1 LEECSAGTLTLI
13 DIPRLAARYRDLPPF
28 SGPPMGLTEA
38 MPVEQHSVHVV
49 AATVGFLSLGLLW
62 LTVLWGTTLRVGWGL
77 TRVRHQTL
85 YGVHQTMTLVGL
97 TLGLVHAL
105 AQLAVPGGP
114 VHLVDEWI
122 PFTNGHDPLGIGLG
136 VVALELLVALAASV
150 LIQRRLGYHRWR
162 MLHIA
167 AYLAFTLLCAHVL
180 ISGSD
185 TRSTGVR
192 LLVAAGWA
200 ATIVVRIATT
210 HRAARVPRLVAER
223 ISARLRGRQVMV
235 NVDPTRC
242 VRFGF
247 CEHEAPEIFQLRGD
261 GRLTYRPAVPTGQV
275 EQVIAAA
282 RVCPARAIVLS
293 RPATTMVMSAELPG
307 DRVQA

>member
-1 LEECSAGTLTLI
+1 
-13 DIPRLAARYRDLPPF
+13 
-28 SGPPMGLTEA
+28 
-38 MPVEQHSVHVV
+38 MPTAQHAVHIV
-49 AATVGFLSLGLLW
+49 AATVGFFSLGLLW

-85 YGVHQTMTLVGL
+85 YGIHQTMTLVGL
-97 TLGLVHAL
+97 TLGLVHAV

-114 VHLVDEWI
+114 VHLVDEWL
-122 PFTNGHDPLGIGLG
+122 PFTNGRDPLGIGVG
-136 VVALELLVALAASV
+136 VIALELMIALAVSV

-162 MLHIA
+162 MLHIT

-185 TRSTGVR
+185 TGSVAVR
-192 LLVAAGWA
+192 VIVAAGWLS
-200 ATIVVRIATT
+200 TLVLRVATT
-210 HRAARVPRLVAER
+210 HSAARVPKLVAER
-223 ISARLRGRQVMV
+223 VTARLRGRQVMV

-261 GRLTYRPAVPTGQV
+261 GRLTYRPAVPHGQV
-275 EQVIAAA
+275 EQVVQAA

-293 RPATTMVMSAELPG
+293 RPATTVVMSGQYA
-307 DRVQA
+307 DRVEA

>member
-1 LEECSAGTLTLI
+1 
-13 DIPRLAARYRDLPPF
+13 
-28 SGPPMGLTEA
+28 
-38 MPVEQHSVHVV
+38 MPVEQHTVHVV
-49 AATVGFLSLGLLW
+49 AAIVGFISLGLLW
-62 LTVLWGTTLRVGWGL
+62 STMIWGTTLRVGWGL

-85 YGVHQTMTLVGL
+85 YGVHQTTMLVGL

-114 VHLVDEWI
+114 VRLVDEWL
-122 PFTNGHDPLGIGLG
+122 PFADGHDPLGVGCG
-136 VVALELLVALAASV
+136 VIALELLIALAVSV

-167 AYLAFTLLCAHVL
+167 AYVAFTLLCAHVL
-180 ISGSD
+180 ISGSEV
-185 TRSTGVR
+185 RSLAARLGVGALWLSTLVLR
-192 LLVAAGWA
+192 L
-200 ATIVVRIATT
+200 ATT
-210 HRAARVPRLVAER
+210 HRAASLPRRLAER
-223 ISARLRGRQVMV
+223 VDARLRGRQVMV

-261 GRLTYRPAVPTGQV
+261 GRLTYRPTVPDRQV
-275 EQVIAAA
+275 EQVLQAA

-293 RPATTMVMSAELPG
+293 RAATTMVMSGE
-307 DRVQA
+307 QS